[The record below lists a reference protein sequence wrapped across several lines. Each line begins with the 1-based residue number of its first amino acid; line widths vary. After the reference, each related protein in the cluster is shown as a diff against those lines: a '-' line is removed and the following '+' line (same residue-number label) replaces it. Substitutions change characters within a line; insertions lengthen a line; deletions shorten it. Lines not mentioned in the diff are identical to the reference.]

1 MFYAFLLKYQ
11 ILGLPY
17 SNTSYILIKIAISFR
32 KNTLNKKENEGKG
45 MEINEIIIYIMVAF
59 AVLGALDRM
68 IGNRFGLGEKFEEGI
83 MAIGVLSISMI
94 GMISL
99 APVLAKVLEPV
110 VVPVFQFFGADP
122 SMFVG
127 AILANDMGGASLAQ
141 AMAIDPDAGNLSG
154 LIVGASL
161 GGAVVFMIPAA
172 LGILQKE
179 DHKYLATGVLAG
191 VITVPIGSFVGGL
204 VAGYSVGML
213 FSNLVPIIIFAVL
226 IALGLWKFEQAMIKG
241 FTYFGKFIVALI
253 TLGLIAGIVEE
264 LTGIVVIPGMA
275 PISEGFVVV
284 ADIAMVLA
292 GAFPMVHVLTKV
304 LSKPLKKVG
313 KHLGI
318 NEVAVAGMVACLANS
333 VPMFGMVKD
342 MDKRGKVVSL
352 AFATS
357 AAFVFGDHL
366 GFTAGFNAEMIVPM
380 IVSKLVGG
388 VTAVVVALFLSA
400 SN

>member
-1 MFYAFLLKYQ
+1 
-11 ILGLPY
+11 
-17 SNTSYILIKIAISFR
+17 
-32 KNTLNKKENEGKG
+32 

-59 AVLGALDRM
+59 AVLGAVDRM
-68 IGNRFGLGEKFEEGI
+68 IGNRFGLGEKFDEGI

-110 VVPVFQFFGADP
+110 VVPVFQFLGADP

-292 GAFPMVHVLTKV
+292 GAFPMVLVLTKV
-304 LSKPLKKVG
+304 LSKPLAKIG
-313 KHLGI
+313 KLLGI

-366 GFTAGFNAEMIVPM
+366 GFTAGFNSEMIVPM
-380 IVSKLVGG
+380 IISKLVGG
-388 VTAVVVALFLSA
+388 VTAVVLALWMVKKE
-400 SN
+400 N